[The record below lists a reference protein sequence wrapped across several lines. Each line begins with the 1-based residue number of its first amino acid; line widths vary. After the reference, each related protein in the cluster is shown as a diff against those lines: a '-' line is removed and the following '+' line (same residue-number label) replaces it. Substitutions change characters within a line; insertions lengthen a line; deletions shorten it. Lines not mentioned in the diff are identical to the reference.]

1 MFEHNSGAYGA
12 NTGMLLE
19 GEERKASETLR
30 SVIPFLWPRNYWQ
43 MRARVV
49 IAIIALVAAK
59 LTVIVTPLIMKVLV
73 DSLNVIYA
81 QDNVSDLLVDS
92 LAGYGVGVDDITFGF
107 LTFAALLYVGTRVA
121 SPLLNELRAAVFMPV
136 SEYAQRV
143 FGLEAFRHLHRLSMR
158 FHLDRRT
165 GGLARAIE
173 RGTRAIE
180 MLIRFVG
187 FNIAPTIF
195 EVLVTSSIV
204 ASLYSVK
211 YVVIIMIT
219 ASGYVAFTLSFT
231 EWRTKFRRAM
241 VAEESRAMTM
251 SVDSLINFETVKYF
265 GNEEYEAHRYN
276 DALVSYMDAAV
287 KSQNTLAA
295 LNGGQQIFI
304 ALGQGTMLVVALYDA
319 YEGLITVGDF
329 VLLNM
334 YVMQLFGPLGFL
346 GSSYRMIRQALVD
359 LEFLFQLLNVA
370 PEVEDKE
377 DAEDLKVSSGEMA
390 LNHVT
395 FGYDPERTILHDLS
409 LNVAPGS
416 TVAIVGPSGAGKST
430 ISRLFYRFYD
440 VQDGDVLVDGQN
452 VAEVTQESLR
462 HQIGIVPQDTVLFN
476 DTIRYNIRYG
486 RTDAT
491 DAEVEEAAKIAA
503 IHDFISILPEG
514 YDTNVGERGLKLS
527 GGEKQRVA
535 IARTILKNPPL
546 LILDEATSALDIHT
560 EREIQAA
567 LKEVAKGRTT
577 LIIAHR
583 LSTIVHADE
592 ILVLDDGRIIERGN
606 HDALI
611 AQEGMYAGMWQRQKE
626 VADEIEK
633 LEDAFGERAI
643 LPETISAD

>member
-1 MFEHNSGAYGA
+1 MFEHNRAAYDPG
-12 NTGMLLE
+12 TGMQLG
-19 GEERKASETLR
+19 GEERSARETLR
-30 SVIPFLWPRNYWQ
+30 SVIPFLWPRHYWQ

-49 IAIIALVAAK
+49 IAIFALILAK
-59 LTVIVTPLIMKVLV
+59 LAVISTPLIMKVLV
-73 DSLNVIYA
+73 DSLNVVFA
-81 QDNVSDLLVDS
+81 GETVSPVLVES
-92 LAGYGVGVDDITFGF
+92 LDGFGVSVADITVNF
-107 LTFAALLYVGTRVA
+107 LILIAIIYVGTRIA

-195 EVLVTSSIV
+195 EVCVTSTIV
-204 ASLYSVK
+204 ASLYSIK
-211 YVVIIMIT
+211 YVIIILVT
-219 ASGYVAFTLSFT
+219 AVGYIGFTLSFT
-231 EWRTKFRRAM
+231 EWRTKFRRMM

-251 SVDSLINFETVKYF
+251 SVDSLLNFETVKYF
-265 GNEEYEAHRYN
+265 GNEEYEAKRYN
-276 DALVSYMDAAV
+276 DALTNYMVAAV
-287 KSQNTLAA
+287 KSQNTLAV

-304 ALGQGTMLVVALYDA
+304 GLGQGTMLIFALYDA
-319 YEGLITVGDF
+319 YAGLITVGDF

-334 YVMQLFGPLGFL
+334 YVMQLFMPLAIL

-359 LEFLFQLLNVA
+359 LEFLFQLLNVR
-370 PEVEDKE
+370 PEIEDKE
-377 DAEDLKVSSGEMA
+377 DASSLKITRGEIEFD
-390 LNHVT
+390 HVN
-395 FGYDPERTILHDLS
+395 FSYEPDRRILHDLS
-409 LNVAPGS
+409 FKVAPGS
-416 TVAIVGPSGAGKST
+416 TVAVVGPSGAGKST
-430 ISRLFYRFYD
+430 ISRLVYRFYD
-440 VQDGDVLVDGQN
+440 VQDGNVTIDGQK
-452 VAEVTQESLR
+452 VTDVTQRSLR
-462 HQIGIVPQDTVLFN
+462 DHIGIVPQDTVLFN

-486 RTDAT
+486 HTEAS

-503 IHDFISILPEG
+503 IHDFIMSLPQG

-567 LKEVAKGRTT
+567 LREVAEGRTT

-592 ILVLDDGRIIERGN
+592 ILVLDDGRIIEHGN
-606 HDALI
+606 HDELV
-611 AQEGMYAGMWQRQKE
+611 AQQGMYAGMWKRQKE
-626 VADEIEK
+626 AADEIEK
-633 LEDAFGERAI
+633 LEDAFGETAM
-643 LPETISAD
+643 LPEALKVD

>member
-1 MFEHNSGAYGA
+1 MFEHSRAAYDPG
-12 NTGMLLE
+12 TGMQLG
-19 GEERKASETLR
+19 GEERSARETLR

-49 IAIIALVAAK
+49 IAIFLLILAK
-59 LTVIVTPLIMKVLV
+59 LAIIATPLIMKVLV
-73 DSLNVIYA
+73 DSLNVVFA
-81 QDNVSDLLVDS
+81 GETVSPVLVES
-92 LAGYGVGVDDITFGF
+92 LDGFGVSVADITVNF
-107 LTFAALLYVGTRVA
+107 LILAAIIYVATRIA

-180 MLIRFVG
+180 MLVRFVG

-195 EVLVTSSIV
+195 EVCVTSTIV
-204 ASLYSVK
+204 ASLYSIK
-211 YVVIIMIT
+211 YVVIILVT
-219 ASGYVAFTLSFT
+219 AVGYIGFTLSFT

-251 SVDSLINFETVKYF
+251 SVDSLLNFETVKYF
-265 GNEEYEAHRYN
+265 GNEEYEAQRYN
-276 DALVSYMDAAV
+276 DALMNYMVAAV
-287 KSQNTLAA
+287 KSQNTLAV

-304 ALGQGTMLVVALYDA
+304 GLGQGTMLIFALYDA
-319 YEGLITVGDF
+319 YAGLITVGDF

-334 YVMQLFGPLGFL
+334 YVMQLFMPLAIL

-359 LEFLFQLLNVA
+359 LEFLFQLLNVR
-370 PEVEDKE
+370 PEIEDKE
-377 DAEDLKVSSGEMA
+377 DASSLKITRGEIEFD
-390 LNHVT
+390 HVN
-395 FGYDPERTILHDLS
+395 FSYDPDRRILHDLS
-409 LNVAPGS
+409 FKVAPGS
-416 TVAIVGPSGAGKST
+416 TVAVVGPSGAGKST
-430 ISRLFYRFYD
+430 ISRLVYRFYD
-440 VQDGDVLVDGQN
+440 VQDGNVTIDGQK
-452 VAEVTQESLR
+452 VTDVTQRSLR
-462 HQIGIVPQDTVLFN
+462 DQIGIVPQDTVLFN

-486 RTDAT
+486 HTEAS

-503 IHDFISILPEG
+503 IHDFIMSLPKG

-567 LKEVAKGRTT
+567 LRKVAEGRTT

-592 ILVLDDGRIIERGN
+592 ILVLDDGRIIEHGN
-606 HDALI
+606 HDELV
-611 AQEGMYAGMWQRQKE
+611 AQQGMYAGMWQRQKE
-626 VADEIEK
+626 AADEIEK
-633 LEDAFGERAI
+633 LEDAFGETAM
-643 LPETISAD
+643 LPEALKGD

>member
-1 MFEHNSGAYGA
+1 MFEHNRAAYDPG
-12 NTGMLLE
+12 TGMQLG
-19 GEERKASETLR
+19 GEERSARETLR

-49 IAIIALVAAK
+49 IAIFALILAK
-59 LTVIVTPLIMKVLV
+59 LAIITTPLIMKVLV
-73 DSLNVIYA
+73 DSLNVVFA
-81 QDNVSDLLVDS
+81 GETVSPVLVES
-92 LAGYGVGVDDITFGF
+92 LDGFGVSVADITVNF
-107 LTFAALLYVGTRVA
+107 LILAAIIYVGTRIA

-180 MLIRFVG
+180 MLIRFIG
-187 FNIAPTIF
+187 FNIVPTIF
-195 EVLVTSSIV
+195 EVCVTSTIV
-204 ASLYSVK
+204 ASLYSIK
-211 YVVIIMIT
+211 YVVIILVT
-219 ASGYVAFTLSFT
+219 AVGYIGFTLAFT

-251 SVDSLINFETVKYF
+251 SVDSLLNFETVKYF
-265 GNEEYEAHRYN
+265 GNEEYEAKRYN
-276 DALVSYMDAAV
+276 DALMNYMDAAV
-287 KSQNTLAA
+287 KSQNTLAV

-304 ALGQGTMLVVALYDA
+304 GLGQGTMLIFALYDA
-319 YEGLITVGDF
+319 YAGLITVGDF

-334 YVMQLFGPLGFL
+334 YVMQLFMPLAIL

-359 LEFLFQLLNVA
+359 LEFLFQLLNVR
-370 PEVEDKE
+370 PEIEDKE
-377 DAEDLKVSSGEMA
+377 DASSLKITRGEIEFD
-390 LNHVT
+390 HVN
-395 FGYDPERTILHDLS
+395 FSYEPDRRILHDLS
-409 LNVAPGS
+409 FKVAPGS
-416 TVAIVGPSGAGKST
+416 TVAVVGPSGAGKST
-430 ISRLFYRFYD
+430 ISRLVYRFYD
-440 VQDGDVLVDGQN
+440 VQDGNVTIDGQK
-452 VAEVTQESLR
+452 VTDVTQRSLR
-462 HQIGIVPQDTVLFN
+462 DQIGIVPQDTVLFN

-486 RTDAT
+486 HTEAS

-503 IHDFISILPEG
+503 IHDFIMSLPQG

-567 LKEVAKGRTT
+567 LRKVAEGRTT

-583 LSTIVHADE
+583 LSTIVHADV
-592 ILVLDDGRIIERGN
+592 ILVLDDGRIIEHGS
-606 HDALI
+606 HDELV
-611 AQEGMYAGMWQRQKE
+611 AQQGMYAGMWQRQKE
-626 VADEIEK
+626 ATDEIEK
-633 LEDAFGERAI
+633 LEHAFGETAM
-643 LPETISAD
+643 LPEALKVD